1 MFEAVAND
9 LKLGSRRERRKLEY
23 RGKILGASIRLFSN
37 KGFDATSIAEI
48 MNEADLGVGTFYN
61 YFTCK
66 EQVISYLANEL
77 NQRLEKELLLG
88 LDSKGTPILQIT
100 KAFEV
105 LGGILESDKELVKIV
120 YLEMLR
126 QPMSILNMAQQQ
138 KGILVILENI
148 VQAGQ
153 EQKCFR
159 VDLPARNIAR
169 FLVGTYMQTVYN
181 WLASEKGTLTE
192 NFSYDLDITLKGI
205 QVS

>member
-23 RGKILGASIRLFSN
+23 RSKILGASIRLFSN

-77 NQRLEKELLLG
+77 NLKLEKELLLG
-88 LDSKGTPILQIT
+88 LDSKREPIFQIT
-100 KAFEV
+100 KAFEI
-105 LGGILESDKELVKIV
+105 LGGILERDKELVKIV

-138 KGILVILENI
+138 KGILLILENI

-159 VDLPARNIAR
+159 RDLPAQNLAR
-169 FLVGTYMQTVYN
+169 FLIGTYMQTVYN
-181 WLASEKGTLTE
+181 WLASEEGTLSE
-192 NFSYDLDITLKGI
+192 NFIYDLDITLKGI